1 VLPLVRVVVMM
12 VSGALCAV
20 AMVAVVWEGRR

>member
-12 VSGALCAV
+12 VSGALGAV